1 MDFTDKI
8 ALVTGG
14 TSGMGLAAA
23 RRLLD
28 GGATVVITGRDE
40 ARLAAAALELG
51 EPKRVLAVRA
61 DVSVA
66 ADADRTAAAIA
77 RRFGHLDIVFANA
90 GVALFK
96 PLDVLD
102 DAEVDRLLDIN
113 VKGVLLTLRRSVPL
127 LADGGAIVLNASW
140 TAHRGLAGG
149 SVYAASKAASASL
162 ARSLAAELAPRGI
175 RVNAVSPGYIRTE
188 MFVTAVPDDAAED
201 AVREQIALRRIGTA
215 EEVADAVAFLASEQA
230 RYVTGQELIVDG
242 GLLGAVAA

>member
-1 MDFTDKI
+1 MEFTDKI

-28 GGATVVITGRDE
+28 GGATVVITGRDD

-51 EPKRVLAVRA
+51 DPQRLLTVRA

-66 ADADRTAAAIA
+66 ADADRTTAAIA
-77 RRFGHLDIVFANA
+77 ERFGHLDIVFANA
-90 GVALFK
+90 GIALFK
-96 PLDVLD
+96 PFDVLG
-102 DAEVDRLLDIN
+102 DAEADRLLDIN
-113 VKGVLLTLRRSVPL
+113 VKGVLLTLRRSLPL

-149 SVYAASKAASASL
+149 SVYAASKAAVASL

-175 RVNAVSPGYIRTE
+175 RVNAVSPGYIRTD
-188 MFVTAVPDDAAED
+188 MFVTAVPDNVAEG
-201 AVREQIALRRIGTA
+201 AVRKQIALGRIGTA

-230 RYVTGQELIVDG
+230 RYVTGQELIIDG